1 MVVNYHEGAEPG
13 FSGKTA
19 VVLTTEPSLHPQ
31 ISEAVIAACL
41 PCCMSGEAGFYA
53 GAFHTTKL
61 PSISK
66 QALMF
71 FTSFASLQNLYGR
84 KKSVRQGS

>member
-19 VVLTTEPSLHPQ
+19 VILTTEPSLHPQ

-53 GAFHTTKL
+53 RAFHTTKL

-66 QALMF
+66 QVLMF
-71 FTSFASLQNLYGR
+71 FTSFVSLQNLYGR